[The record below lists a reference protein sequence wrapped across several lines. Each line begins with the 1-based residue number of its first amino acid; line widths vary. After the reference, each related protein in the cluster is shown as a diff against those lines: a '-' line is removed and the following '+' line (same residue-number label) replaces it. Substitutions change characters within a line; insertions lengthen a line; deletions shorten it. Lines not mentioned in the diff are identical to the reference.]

1 MGIERDRFAEGGSGS
16 GSGNEGTTPRRGSL
30 FGIFGGGG
38 GRNGSG
44 SAGGGRNGSG
54 SIPVS
59 SPLTKPAA
67 LTVSDLGEK
76 TLFEVEEG
84 KREMKLEGQQDLVKV
99 EELNLGVS
107 EGDETPVKR
116 PGSAQSLQGER

>member
-44 SAGGGRNGSG
+44 SAGGSG

-67 LTVSDLGEK
+67 LPVSDLGEK
-76 TLFEVEEG
+76 TLFKVEEG